1 MVLETIATEMGEEA
15 ILIDGGDASDTKI
28 ASTPISQQRTSE
40 DFENIAPV
48 AETRDESPEYEK
60 EAPQEHEGPHVPPP
74 EPSVVEFSGTAV
86 NATETE
92 IEIGQEQDERDFDKN
107 PTVLFALLQKK
118 EWQAAIERSNVHQDE
133 AKVWVSRKE
142 KDGRLRWRLLPIHA
156 AIVFKAPEDVI
167 EALLA
172 AYPKGA
178 HAKDD
183 QGMLPLHLAFRNGS
197 SEDIVNLL
205 LTAFPQ
211 SIDVKDR
218 KGRTPLVLAQ
228 ASTSPNKDSYL
239 RALERGPAYYIAAAA
254 ENDRA
259 ALIAEQRTIFNA
271 ELMQVHELHQQE
283 IATIHE
289 QAAHKESELLAKIA
303 EMEKELAKTHETSQ
317 VLVDHVNS
325 LEAQLSSRSDT
336 ERFLATKIATLDSSL
351 KTTEKERVE
360 IEQALK
366 FENIT
371 LTAERDGYKAKLD
384 EIEKEYGQVHENF
397 RGSIEVFERREQ
409 EWSKTK
415 SELEQQIKSVQIDW
429 ANAQAN
435 CAILDVQLKRK
446 METEHALATQVS
458 SLASKLAEAAS
469 DSREFST
476 KFSKKIKD
484 LEEERFLLR
493 NTVQDLT
500 KRLKLVATVLEDMTN
515 EQTRII
521 SQSKTQDSVIIEAL
535 ASHAKIVADA
545 REQQKFL
552 DEARREREEMQKKL
566 AKQEEAIALNEE
578 KRVTILNAIAIQG
591 EHMEKTKNAR
601 DNLLESVENM
611 GKDVKGVL
619 ENILS
624 VLPTDIQ
631 KEDELVDA
639 VVKNI
644 SCPVIAEEIVSQR
657 TEPKDVLLDETNN
670 DETRD
675 D

>member
-1 MVLETIATEMGEEA
+1 MGEEA
-15 ILIDGGDASDTKI
+15 ILIDGGDVCDTKI
-28 ASTPISQQRTSE
+28 VSTPISQQRAASE
-40 DFENIAPV
+40 DLENMAP
-48 AETRDESPEYEK
+48 APETRDESPVCEK
-60 EAPQEHEGPHVPPP
+60 EEPQEKKEPQVPPPP
-74 EPSVVEFSGTAV
+74 EPSVVEFSGAV
-86 NATETE
+86 VDINEAETE

-133 AKVWVSRKE
+133 AKIWVSRKE

-167 EALLA
+167 AALLA

-197 SEDIVNLL
+197 SEEIVNLL

-239 RALERGPAYYIAAAA
+239 RALERGPAYYIVAAA

-259 ALIAEQRTIFNA
+259 ALIAEQRTIFHA
-271 ELMQVHELHQQE
+271 ELMLLEDSHHQE
-283 IATIHE
+283 IAAIHE
-289 QAAHKESELLAKIA
+289 QAANKERELLAKME
-303 EMEKELAKTHETSQ
+303 EMEKELAKTQETSQ

-351 KTTEKERVE
+351 RTTEKERLE
-360 IEQALK
+360 IEQRLKMENFAL
-366 FENIT
+366 I
-371 LTAERDGYKAKLD
+371 AERDGYKTKLE
-384 EIEKEYGQVHENF
+384 EIEKQYGYMLENF
-397 RGSIEVFERREQ
+397 RGSVEVLEKREQ

-435 CAILDVQLKRK
+435 CAILDVQLKKK

-458 SLASKLAEAAS
+458 ALAGKLAEAAT

-500 KRLKLVATVLEDMTN
+500 KRLKLVANVLEDMTK
-515 EQTRII
+515 EQKRII
-521 SQSKTQDSVIIEAL
+521 NQSKTQDSVIIEAL

-552 DEARREREEMQKKL
+552 DEARREREEMRKKL
-566 AKQEEAIALNEE
+566 AKHEEAIALNEE
-578 KRVTILNAIAIQG
+578 KRLTIMNAIAVQG
-591 EHMEKTKNAR
+591 EHMERTKNAR
-601 DNLLESVENM
+601 DNILESVENM
-611 GKDVKGVL
+611 GNDVRGVL

-624 VLPTDIQ
+624 VLPADIQ
-631 KEDELVDA
+631 KDDELVDA

-644 SCPVIAEEIVSQR
+644 SCPAVAEEVVLQT
-657 TEPKDVLLDETNN
+657 TERPVEEAPLDETPQ
-670 DETRD
+670 ETRD
-675 D
+675 E